1 MSMSDEKITAAL
13 DAAATRIHQESRRAK
28 PERLP
33 PEASGKA
40 TIGALHH
47 CLWMIDETKRLL
59 AEAKMFLDTKEDN
72 NTICGRCALARPA
85 EQLLEVESL
94 GSSHYASLCR
104 VCGKDVQAQ
113 RDSRREK
120 VMRWLGFI
128 QGALW
133 AHGIQTIATSK
144 DDNKPDET
152 PGVQEG

>member
-13 DAAATRIHQESRRAK
+13 DAAAARILQESRRAK

-47 CLWMIDETKRLL
+47 CLWMIDETKKML
-59 AEAKMFLDTKEDN
+59 AE
-72 NTICGRCALARPA
+72 G
-85 EQLLEVESL
+85 
-94 GSSHYASLCR
+94 
-104 VCGKDVQAQ
+104 
-113 RDSRREK
+113 RREK
-120 VMRWLGFI
+120 VMQWLGFI

-152 PGVQEG
+152 SGVQEG